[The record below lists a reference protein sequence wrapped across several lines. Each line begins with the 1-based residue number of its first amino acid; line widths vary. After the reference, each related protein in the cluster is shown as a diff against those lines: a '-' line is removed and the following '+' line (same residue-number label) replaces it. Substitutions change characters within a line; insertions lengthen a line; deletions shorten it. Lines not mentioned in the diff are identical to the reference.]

1 MEYHQ
6 NFIGSIGL
14 FRIANISKIM
24 RQTFLLTDEIVRQWN
39 GGDQKENETQVEKR
53 EIDQFASLLFID

>member
-6 NFIGSIGL
+6 NFIGFIGL
-14 FRIANISKIM
+14 FRIGNISKIM
-24 RQTFLLTDEIVRQWN
+24 RQTFLLTDEITKQWN

-53 EIDQFASLLFID
+53 EIDQFASLLFVD